1 MSEEKQSH
9 LFAIRTTGGQEKVVM
24 GLLEVKARMNKL
36 NVMSV
41 LLVDGLKGYVVV
53 EVENPKQIAIP
64 YPEFQKQYLKVLWE
78 RRREFEKFQ
87 IILEAT
93 HHGPTS
99 LAVPSVFVEVGTTL
113 DQWNDTLLCARVADA
128 VMETYRREMPKVPR
142 AICFGGT
149 HYPEKFTKMV
159 LQGEYALGTIVPKHS
174 LEYIDESMFSHILKS
189 NPDTSTV
196 LLDSGGLGKFKT
208 DIISMAEASNL
219 EVVKL

>member
-53 EVENPKQIAIP
+53 EVENPNAAYQAIKTVP
-64 YPEFQKQYLKVLWE
+64 KGSLGEAQRIW
-78 RRREFEKFQ
+78 
-87 IILEAT
+87 EAT

-113 DQWNDTLLCARVADA
+113 DQWNDT
-128 VMETYRREMPKVPR
+128 
-142 AICFGGT
+142 G
-149 HYPEKFTKMV
+149 
-159 LQGEYALGTIVPKHS
+159 LQ
-174 LEYIDESMFSHILKS
+174 MR
-189 NPDTSTV
+189 
-196 LLDSGGLGKFKT
+196 
-208 DIISMAEASNL
+208 
-219 EVVKL
+219 